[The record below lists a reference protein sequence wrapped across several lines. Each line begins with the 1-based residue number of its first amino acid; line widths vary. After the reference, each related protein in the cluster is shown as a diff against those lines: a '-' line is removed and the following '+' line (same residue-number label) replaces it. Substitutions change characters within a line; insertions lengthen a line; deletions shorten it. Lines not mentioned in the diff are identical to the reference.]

1 MTLTPYRR
9 ILAVPQVRTA
19 VLLGVA
25 SRMPMFAGGVLITL
39 HVVTGLGRGY
49 AQAGVVTMAYTT
61 AVAVAGPWRG
71 RVLDRRGLRRAVLP
85 SLILM
90 TLCWSVAP
98 FVEYAA
104 LLALAIVAGLVNPP
118 VFAIVRQAMMTAASP
133 EDRRTALSLDAVAV
147 EVSFMIGPLLAVWA
161 ATTFPTSWSL
171 YVVQML
177 AVAAAAALWVA
188 DPPLTR
194 GDEPALPQARAPA
207 RSWAGPSFW
216 ATCLLAGTSTVVLTG
231 TDLGL
236 IAGLREIEQ
245 TPMLGPVL
253 SVWGLGSAVGGL
265 LYGGLR
271 RPVPAPVLLVGL
283 GAVTLP
289 LAWAQ
294 TVPAVFLLA
303 GVAGLLCAPVITA
316 TVDELTAGVPE
327 SAHGEAIG
335 WHGSFLTG
343 GSAVGAPVTGLA
355 IDAGGAYGGFVL
367 IGAIGMGIGGIAV
380 LLRYV
385 RGCPWPGAGGRSRTA
400 RSGGFARPG
409 SPCRPPQVGRTR
421 TK

>member
-194 GDEPALPQARAPA
+194 GDEPAQPQARAPA

-253 SVWGLGSAVGGL
+253 SVWGWAPRWVGCGTAGAAGRCRHRSSWSGWVRSPCRWRGPRRSQRSSCWPGWPACSA
-265 LYGGLR
+265 
-271 RPVPAPVLLVGL
+271 P
-283 GAVTLP
+283 
-289 LAWAQ
+289 
-294 TVPAVFLLA
+294 
-303 GVAGLLCAPVITA
+303 PVITA

-385 RGCPWPGAGGRSRTA
+385 RGGPWPGAGGRSRTA